1 MHYSRLRHRL
11 LTTAFAVLVVGIV
24 AQGALAQNPAQS
36 PAIEPCPATPSPQAA
51 AASVPAKVSSKVSQ
65 TAVDASIPDDPAL
78 QKIVSAYSPKVREL
92 SAVIGT
98 LEGELKKSGVG
109 GASLGNFVT
118 DAMMFEAREKGHPVA
133 LAITNS
139 GGFRKNTIAPGQLRA
154 SDIFE
159 LLPFENALVE
169 VELTGAQLLKLLE
182 NAHDLAARGLAT
194 IPREVAPV
202 PADTTA
208 QQQFSFSRL
217 TGKLIR
223 PHFQRATAGLPS
235 SDPTIV
241 DARGLGTLVHDVLE
255 RIDFAHPADIAA
267 WCEHLAPSHV
277 IQNTEHAAKL
287 ACNMIERFTKS
298 SRGRELATATTVHR
312 EIDFLLAWP
321 PGERNTTGRY
331 IQGVIDCLYQDAA
344 GRWHIA
350 DFKTND
356 VTAAKV
362 SQEANQYELQLHVYA
377 IAIER
382 TLGQSPTELVLH
394 FLRPGA
400 EHVIPWNDSAR
411 EHAIAKVNE
420 LIIDTMETA
429 DDLVEAASV

>member
-182 NAHDLAARGLAT
+182 NVTRGRDAQAGAR
-194 IPREVAPV
+194 V
-202 PADTTA
+202 
-208 QQQFSFSRL
+208 QFRWNEQD
-217 TGKLIR
+217 R
-223 PHFQRATAGLPS
+223 PEFIS
-235 SDPTIV
+235 
-241 DARGLGTLVHDVLE
+241 
-255 RIDFAHPADIAA
+255 
-267 WCEHLAPSHV
+267 
-277 IQNTEHAAKL
+277 AKL
-287 ACNMIERFTKS
+287 AGPNSTERDIDPAATYSVVTIDYLLKLASGNYALLQEAKSTAPLNITIRDAVMEYVKAETK
-298 SRGRELATATTVHR
+298 
-312 EIDFLLAWP
+312 
-321 PGERNTTGRY
+321 
-331 IQGVIDCLYQDAA
+331 A
-344 GRWHIA
+344 GRAIH
-350 DFKTND
+350 
-356 VTAAKV
+356 AALDNRFV
-362 SQEANQYELQLHVYA
+362 QV
-377 IAIER
+377 
-382 TLGQSPTELVLH
+382 G
-394 FLRPGA
+394 PGPKRA
-400 EHVIPWNDSAR
+400 ESTP
-411 EHAIAKVNE
+411 
-420 LIIDTMETA
+420 
-429 DDLVEAASV
+429 DD